1 MALTT
6 EQRVHRAAVKLFAAK
21 GFHGTGIRDL
31 AQAAGIS
38 SASLYHYMG
47 TKEDLLVGIMRECL
61 DRLLLAA
68 RQTLD
73 TMDEPADPADALSAL
88 VTLHVMAHA
97 AQPDETRVVDNEV
110 SALSRPARRRIVG
123 LRDEYE
129 DIWVTTIAK
138 GVAAGVFDAPE
149 PAVTRLA
156 LLEMCTGVA
165 RWYSPR
171 GPLPLD
177 RLAARYAQLA
187 LRMLGSPS
195 PPGGKAA
202 ERAREVAAQV
212 WRIRP

>member
-6 EQRVHRAAVKLFAAK
+6 EQRVRRAAVKLFAAK

-31 AQAAGIS
+31 AQAAKIS

-47 TKEDLLVGIMRECL
+47 TKEDLLVEIMRECL

-68 RQTLD
+68 RETL
-73 TMDEPADPADALSAL
+73 ADLDDPPGRLSAL

-110 SALSRPARRRIVG
+110 AALSRAARRRVVG

-129 DIWVTTIAK
+129 AIWAGILDE

-187 LRMLGSPS
+187 LRMLGSPA
-195 PPGGKAA
+195 PDGDTAA
-202 ERAREVAAQV
+202 GRAREVATRV